1 MEDETAEE
9 RESAAERANRE
20 LIELLNELR
29 VALPGVQVLFAFLLT
44 VPFTQRF
51 EDITADQRAVYF
63 AAFVCTAI
71 ASILLIA
78 PSSYHRLRW
87 RQRDKERLLRTSNTF
102 AIAGVVF
109 LGMAITAAV
118 FLVTDVMFGLAW
130 TALVAGLVAGLVSW
144 CWLGLPLWRRMRD
157 ERDESQGTLVL
168 PASGVP
174 GNDHEVDRREQLR
187 QRQ

>member
-1 MEDETAEE
+1 VSENPGE
-9 RESAAERANRE
+9 RLDRE
-20 LIELLNELR
+20 LIELMNGLR
-29 VALPGVQVLFAFLLT
+29 VILPGVQVLFAFLLT

-51 EDITADQRAVYF
+51 DNITADQRAVYF

-118 FLVTDVMFGLAW
+118 FLVTDIMFGLAW
-130 TALVAGLVAGLVSW
+130 TALVAGLVAGLLSW

-157 ERDESQGTLVL
+157 ERHERLGTLVL
-168 PASGVP
+168 AGSGVS
-174 GNDHEVDRREQLR
+174 GENHGAVDRQEELGRR
-187 QRQ
+187 